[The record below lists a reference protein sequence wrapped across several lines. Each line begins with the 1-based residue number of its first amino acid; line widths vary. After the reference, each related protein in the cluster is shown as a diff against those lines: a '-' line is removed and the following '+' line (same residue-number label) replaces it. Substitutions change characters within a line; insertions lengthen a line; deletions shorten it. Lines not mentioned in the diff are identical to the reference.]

1 MAQVQE
7 MEGRTESVPGE
18 RAEAQ
23 VNDRQE
29 FFTVE
34 NIKYI
39 IKEDIPPILMALYL
53 LHFFEVWT
61 R

>member
-1 MAQVQE
+1 

-18 RAEAQ
+18 RTEAQ

-39 IKEDIPPILMALYL
+39 IKEDTPPILVALYL

>member
-1 MAQVQE
+1 M
-7 MEGRTESVPGE
+7 
-18 RAEAQ
+18 
-23 VNDRQE
+23 
-29 FFTVE
+29 E

-39 IKEDIPPILMALYL
+39 IKEEIPPILVALYL